1 MASTSQTAPA
11 AVPRVENASATSS
24 SKRKLVWALLT
35 VMRVAGSAAMSASTS
50 SAERHPSA
58 GMNARASTQ
67 AAAASA
73 ANPTPYQAARPPGT
87 LPMKAN
93 GRNSMMLG
101 GG

>member
-11 AVPRVENASATSS
+11 AVPRVQNVSATSNS
-24 SKRKLVWALLT
+24 RRKLVCALLT
-35 VMRVAGSAAMSASTS
+35 VTREAGSAAMSASTS

-73 ANPTPYQAARPPGT
+73 ANPAPYQAARPAGT
-87 LPMKAN
+87 PPMKAN
-93 GRNSMMLG
+93 GRNSTMLG